1 MTSNAATGGTS
12 QPILTHGRGVLEAW
26 SMRWFGK
33 LLLPVLVVALAL
45 GGAGYLRATR
55 PMVEPEPVVEKV
67 WNVRATAVRFAD
79 HQPVLELFGDVVA
92 TRERTLEAPVAGRVV
107 FVATELVEGGRV
119 EAGTVL
125 VRLDPFTYEATLRE
139 REAERRELRANRAEL
154 ELNQRAL
161 ADLLEFSRQRLEI
174 ARREYLRYEQLEG
187 RNVGTQAQLDAA
199 QSRVASEATAVRQVE
214 REIES
219 LTSQLDRLD
228 AQAERLEVA
237 LERARRDLDDTI
249 IEAPAD
255 ALVQDVQLAI
265 GKEVRA
271 FDPLATL
278 IDEAGLEIRFAL
290 RDAEFG
296 RLWEAGLI
304 GRELEA
310 VWRLGA
316 TEFPLRA
323 RVERIQ
329 SSIDASQAA
338 VAVYARLTANPEKA
352 PLRPGAFLH
361 IRLPD
366 RLQEDVA
373 ALPATALFAESTI
386 YAIDEGRLVPHRVE
400 VVDRGDGLVLVK
412 GSLDEGRPVLTS
424 RLAEIQPGLRVE
436 IVE

>member
-1 MTSNAATGGTS
+1 
-12 QPILTHGRGVLEAW
+12 
-26 SMRWFGK
+26 MRWFGK

-55 PMVEPEPVVEKV
+55 PSVEPEPVVEKV
-67 WNVRATAVRFAD
+67 WNVRSTEVRYAD
-79 HQPVLELFGDVVA
+79 HQPVLELFGDIVA
-92 TRERTLEAPVAGRVV
+92 MRARTLEAPVAGRVT
-107 FVATELVEGGRV
+107 FVAPELVDGGRV
-119 EAGTVL
+119 AAGTVL
-125 VRLDPFTYEATLRE
+125 VRLDPFTFEARLRE
-139 REAERRELRANRAEL
+139 LEADRRELEADRAEL
-154 ELNQRAL
+154 ESNRRAQT
-161 ADLLEFSRQRLEI
+161 DLLAFARQRLGI
-174 ARREYLRYEQLEG
+174 AERDYTRYERLEG
-187 RNVGTQAQLDAA
+187 RNVGTTAQLEAA
-199 QSRVASEATAVRQVE
+199 ESRVAAEATAVRQLE

-219 LTSQLDRLD
+219 LASQLERIE
-228 AQAERLEVA
+228 ARTERLEVS
-237 LERARRDLDDTI
+237 LERAGRDLEDTS

-255 ALVQDVQLAI
+255 ALVEDVEVAI

-310 VWRLGA
+310 IWRLGSV
-316 TEFPLRA
+316 EFPLEA
-323 RVERIQ
+323 EIERIQ
-329 SSIDASQAA
+329 SSIDASRAS
-338 VAVYARLTANPEKA
+338 VAVYARITANPEDA

-373 ALPATALFAESTI
+373 ALPATALFADSTI
-386 YAIDEGRLVPHRVE
+386 YAIDAGRLVPHRVE
-400 VVDRGDGLVLVK
+400 VVDRGDGRVLVK
-412 GSLDEGRPVLTS
+412 GGLDEGRPVLTS
-424 RLAEIQPGLRVE
+424 RLAEIQPGLKVE

>member
-1 MTSNAATGGTS
+1 
-12 QPILTHGRGVLEAW
+12 
-26 SMRWFGK
+26 MRWFGK
-33 LLLPVLVVALAL
+33 LVLPVLVVALAL

-67 WNVRATAVRFAD
+67 WNVRATEVRYAE
-79 HQPVLELFGDVVA
+79 HQPVLELFGELVA
-92 TRERTLEAPVAGRVV
+92 SRERTLEAPVAGRVIH
-107 FVATELVEGGRV
+107 VAPELVDGGRV
-119 EAGTVL
+119 AAGTVL
-125 VRLDPFTYEATLRE
+125 IRLDPFTYEATLRE
-139 REAERRELRANRAEL
+139 RETERLELEANRTEL
-154 ELNQRAL
+154 ELNQRAQ
-161 ADLLEFSRQRLEI
+161 ADLLEFGRQRLAI
-174 ARREYLRYEQLEG
+174 AEREYTRYVQLEG

-199 QSRVASEATAVRQVE
+199 QSRVAAEATAVRQIE

-219 LTSQLDRLD
+219 LDAQLDRLD
-228 AQAERLEVA
+228 AQVARLEVA

-249 IEAPAD
+249 VRAPAD
-255 ALVQDVQLAI
+255 ALVQDVQVAI

-271 FDPLATL
+271 FDPLARL

-304 GRELEA
+304 GRELQA
-310 VWRLGA
+310 SWRLGA
-316 TEFPLRA
+316 TAFPLEAEVA
-323 RVERIQ
+323 RIESR
-329 SSIDASQAA
+329 IDASQAA
-338 VAVYARLTANPEKA
+338 VQVYARITGNPENA

-386 YAIDEGRLVPHRVE
+386 YAIDAGRLVPHRVE
-400 VVDRGDGLVLVK
+400 VVDRGNGLVLVR
-412 GSLDEGRPVLTS
+412 GTLDEGWPVLTS
-424 RLAEIQPGLRVE
+424 RLAEVQPGLKVE